1 VKARGPV
8 SEPEEGVGEEGD
20 ASGLEVGTEE
30 EPKIVSKTESTTPWE
45 RGAAGRG
52 AVAAAAAATCGNF
65 AAVSVSIV
73 AFRDA
78 AIVALTRDE
87 PGTRAT
93 LGGAEVEEAV
103 EEAVGG
109 CGGGG
114 VAAEAAGDVVGR
126 GLVGFAV
133 DAADAA
139 DAVTGFPAGFLTGI
153 ISFWIDDVGVGTD
166 ALEAAV
172 DVLALVAAALAAVGG
187 AAGDGA
193 AALEAAVAVRTAVD
207 GAAVDGAAALEA
219 AVVVLAAVD
228 GTAAL
233 EAAVAVLA
241 AVDEAAVDEAAV
253 DGAAVSVAVGIKTAE
268 LEAVAAKSVA
278 SLTMPLKSSSSL
290 LNLLISGP
298 KNSSASS
305 C

>member
-207 GAAVDGAAALEA
+207 GAAVDGAA
-219 AVVVLAAVD
+219 
-228 GTAAL
+228 
-233 EAAVAVLA
+233 
-241 AVDEAAVDEAAV
+241 
-253 DGAAVSVAVGIKTAE
+253 VSVAVGIKTAE